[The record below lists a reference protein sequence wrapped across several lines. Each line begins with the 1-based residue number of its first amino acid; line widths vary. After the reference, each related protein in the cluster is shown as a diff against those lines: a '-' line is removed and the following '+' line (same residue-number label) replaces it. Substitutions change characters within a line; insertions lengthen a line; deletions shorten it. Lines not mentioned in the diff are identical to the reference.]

1 MTNFGQYVNKLRLE
15 KKITLRE
22 FSRRTGLDP
31 SNWSKVER
39 GLSSPPKSK
48 EVLNS
53 ITETLGLEKN
63 SDEYLTLFE
72 LAAIGF
78 IPADLLPNQNV
89 VDRLPVFFRTVR
101 GEKSSKE
108 ELGELLKL
116 IED

>member
-1 MTNFGQYVNKLRLE
+1 MINFGQYINNLRLD

-22 FSRRTGLDP
+22 FCRRTELDP

-39 GLSSPPKSK
+39 GKSSPPKSR
-48 EVLNS
+48 EVLNT

-63 SDEYLTLFE
+63 SDEYLTIFE

-78 IPADLLPNQNV
+78 IPSELLLNKSA
-89 VDRLPVFFRTVR
+89 VDKLPVFFRTVR
-101 GEKSSKE
+101 GEKSTKE
-108 ELGELLKL
+108 ELEELLKL